1 MEICLRNYAHL
12 GDAVWELYV
21 RETLVFL
28 CQNPQSLHRMT
39 TEHVM
44 ASFQAKIMDKIDSEL
59 TEEEQNIK
67 RRARNME
74 VPVARRNN
82 QNDYRIATAFE
93 ALLGYWYVND
103 KERLK
108 YFCEKLLPEIKS

>member
-21 RETLVFL
+21 RETLIHL

-44 ASFQAKIMDKIDSEL
+44 ASFQVKIIDMINSEL
-59 TEEEQNIK
+59 SEEEQDLK
-67 RRARNME
+67 RRARNLD

-82 QNDYRIATAFE
+82 QNEYRLATALEVLF
-93 ALLGYWYVND
+93 GYWYLND

-108 YFCEKLLPEIKS
+108 YFCEKLLPEIRS